1 MRAIFICELLKGGNR
16 TEVEQSG
23 AAMEEVVVEREA
35 CLAPTEQFLPCRDA
49 VSVAGGGGIQLSD
62 TPSFALSFGNS

>member
-16 TEVEQSG
+16 TKAGQSG

-35 CLAPTEQFLPCRDA
+35 CLAPAEQFLPCRDA
-49 VSVAGGGGIQLSD
+49 VSVAGWGRG
-62 TPSFALSFGNS
+62 PPAL